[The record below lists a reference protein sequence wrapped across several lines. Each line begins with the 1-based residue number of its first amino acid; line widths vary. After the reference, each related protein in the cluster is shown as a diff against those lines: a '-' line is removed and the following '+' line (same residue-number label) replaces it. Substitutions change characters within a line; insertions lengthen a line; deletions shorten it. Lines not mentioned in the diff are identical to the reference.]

1 MSRPSSPVPS
11 EKSVPPTGSTKS
23 DLEDV
28 EATAAPPSEQTEQ
41 PPRYSIY
48 TTWEK
53 RFIVLGACLAA
64 FFSPFTAQ
72 IYLPAL
78 TVLAEDF
85 NVSDSDMNLTLTTY
99 MIFQGIVPMFI
110 GSLADN
116 SGRRPAYVIC
126 FVVYIAANIG
136 LALSQNYASLLV
148 VRCLQS
154 AGSSSTVALASAVVA
169 DFVTS
174 AERGQYIGITVVPIV
189 LAPALGPVLGG
200 ILTQFLGW
208 RAIFWFLAI
217 LSGVFFIALL
227 LFFPET
233 CRRIVDDGSVRPP
246 RLYRTG
252 YQLLKDYFRSKRT
265 HGDEMTRT
273 TTGGTSNTARPSLS
287 FKINPFASLMLLFHK
302 EMGLLL
308 GFSAIVFAGFY
319 AIAASM
325 PTQFAQ
331 LYGFDSLKV
340 GLMYLPLAG
349 GSVVAGFV
357 VGPLINWNYRRH
369 CRRLGIPYDK
379 SRQQDLSEF
388 PIEKAR
394 LEIGLP
400 LLFFS
405 SILLLIWGWVLQ
417 VGAPVAVPCV
427 LLFLFG
433 VGMIGFNNTTNTL
446 IVDIHPGKA
455 GTATAANNFTRCLL
469 GAAATAAILPM
480 INGMGVGWAFTLLAL
495 LYIVFSPSLLAV
507 MYWGVKWRK
516 AAKEKELKKKG
527 TA

>member
-1 MSRPSSPVPS
+1 MSRPSSPTPH
-11 EKSVPPTGSTKS
+11 EKATPPGESTKS
-23 DLEDV
+23 SLEDV
-28 EATAAPPSEQTEQ
+28 EAAAPLEQQEQ

-78 TVLAEDF
+78 PVLAEDLG
-85 NVSDSDMNLTLTTY
+85 VSDSDINLTLTTY
-99 MIFQGIVPMFI
+99 MIFQGIIPMFI

-148 VRCLQS
+148 VRCIQS

-169 DFVTS
+169 DIITS

-200 ILTQFLGW
+200 ILAQFLGW
-208 RAIFWFLAI
+208 RSIFWFLAI
-217 LSGVFFIALL
+217 LSGVFFVAQL

-233 CRRIVDDGSVRPP
+233 CRKIVDDGSVRPP

-252 YQLLKDYFRSKRT
+252 YQLLKDYFKARREDGGPVTRS
-265 HGDEMTRT
+265 
-273 TTGGTSNTARPSLS
+273 TTGGTSNTAKPSLK
-287 FKINPFASLMLLFHK
+287 FKLNPFGSLLLLF
-302 EMGLLL
+302 ERELGLLL
-308 GFSAIVFAGFY
+308 SFSAIVFAGFY

-325 PTQFAQ
+325 PTQFER
-331 LYGFDSLKV
+331 LYGFGSLKV

-349 GSVVAGFV
+349 GSVVAAFM
-357 VGPLINWNYRRH
+357 VGPLVNWNYRRH
-369 CRRLGIPYDK
+369 CKRLGIPYDK
-379 SRQQDLSEF
+379 SRQQDLTDF

-400 LLFFS
+400 LLYLS
-405 SILLLIWGWVLQ
+405 SILLLVWGWVLQ

-446 IVDIHPGKA
+446 IIDIHPGKA
-455 GTATAANNFTRCLL
+455 GTATAANNLTRCLL
-469 GAAATAAILPM
+469 GAGATAAILPM

-495 LYIVFSPSLLAV
+495 LYIVCSPALLAI
-507 MYWGVKWRK
+507 MYWGIKWRK
-516 AAKEKELKKKG
+516 IAKEKEAKKKG
-527 TA
+527 AA

>member
-1 MSRPSSPVPS
+1 MSRPSSPIPPENPTLPADS
-11 EKSVPPTGSTKS
+11 AKSTIV
-23 DLEDV
+23 DE
-28 EATAAPPSEQTEQ
+28 EAATPTEQ
-41 PPRYSIY
+41 WETQPRFSIY

-78 TVLAEDF
+78 PVLAHEF
-85 NVSDSDMNLTLTTY
+85 KVSDSDMNLTLTTY
-99 MIFQGIVPMFI
+99 MIFQGIIPMFI

-136 LALSQNYASLLV
+136 LALSQSFASLLV

-169 DFVTS
+169 DVVTS
-174 AERGQYIGITVVPIV
+174 AERGQYIGITVIPIV

-200 ILTQFLGW
+200 VLAQYLGW
-208 RAIFWFLAI
+208 RSIFWFLAI
-217 LSGVFFIALL
+217 LSGVFFVALL

-233 CRRIVDDGSVRPP
+233 CRKIVDDGSVRPP

-252 YQLLKDYFRSKRT
+252 FQLLKHHVKARKGPGAPITRS
-265 HGDEMTRT
+265 E
-273 TTGGTSNTARPSLS
+273 TGASNTVRPTLK
-287 FKINPFASLMLLFHK
+287 FKLNPFASLLLLFEK
-302 EMGLLL
+302 ELGLLL
-308 GFSAIVFAGFY
+308 GFSAVVFAGFY

-325 PTQFAQ
+325 PTQLAEI
-331 LYGFDSLKV
+331 YGFGSLEV
-340 GLMYLPLAG
+340 GLMYLPMAG
-349 GSVVAGFV
+349 GSVVAAAF
-357 VGPLINWNYRRH
+357 VGPLSNWNYRRH
-369 CRRLGIPYDK
+369 CKRLGIPYDK
-379 SRQQDLSEF
+379 TRQQDLSEF

-400 LLFFS
+400 LLYFS
-405 SILLLIWGWVLQ
+405 SILLLIWGWVLHLRTH
-417 VGAPVAVPCV
+417 VAVPCV

-446 IVDIHPGKA
+446 IIDIHPGRA

-469 GAAATAAILPM
+469 GAGATAAIIPM

-495 LYIVFSPSLLAV
+495 LYIICSPALLAT
-507 MYWGVKWRK
+507 MYWGIKWRR
-516 AAKEKELKKKG
+516 AAKDKEQKKRSS
-527 TA
+527 A

>member
-1 MSRPSSPVPS
+1 MPRLSSDEPS
-11 EKSVPPTGSTKS
+11 EKSTIVDEEAATPPK
-23 DLEDV
+23 L
-28 EATAAPPSEQTEQ
+28 PEQPDQ

-53 RFIVLGACLAA
+53 RAIVLAACLAA

-78 TVLAEDF
+78 TVLAHEF
-85 NVSDSDMNLTLTTY
+85 KVSDSDINLTMTTY

-110 GSLADN
+110 GSLADH

-148 VRCLQS
+148 VRCIQS

-169 DFVTS
+169 DVVTS

-200 ILTQFLGW
+200 VLTRFLGW
-208 RAIFWFLAI
+208 RSIFWFLAI
-217 LSGVFFIALL
+217 LAGVYFVIQL

-233 CRRIVDDGSVRPP
+233 CRMIVDDGSVRPP

-252 YQLLKDYFRSKRT
+252 HQLLKDYLQAKKGTGAPATRS
-265 HGDEMTRT
+265 
-273 TTGGTSNTARPSLS
+273 TTGASNTSRPTLK
-287 FKINPFASLMLLFHK
+287 FKLNPFGSLLMLFEREL
-302 EMGLLL
+302 GLLL

-319 AIAASM
+319 AISASM
-325 PTQFAQ
+325 PTQLGE

-349 GSVVAGFV
+349 GSVVAAFI
-357 VGPLINWNYRRH
+357 VGPLTNWNYRRH
-369 CRRLGIPYDK
+369 CKRLGISCEK
-379 SRQQDLSEF
+379 SRQQDLSDF

-394 LEIGLP
+394 LEVGLP
-400 LLFFS
+400 LLFLS
-405 SILLLIWGWVLQ
+405 SILLLIWGWALHLR
-417 VGAPVAVPCV
+417 AHVAVPCV
-427 LLFLFG
+427 LLFFFG
-433 VGMIGFNNTTNTL
+433 VGMIGFNNTASTL
-446 IVDIHPGKA
+446 IIDIHPSKA
-455 GTATAANNFTRCLL
+455 GTATAANNLTRCLL
-469 GAAATAAILPM
+469 GAAATAAIVPM
-480 INGMGVGWAFTLLAL
+480 INGMGVGWAFTLLGL
-495 LYIVFSPSLLAV
+495 LYIVFSPALLAI
-507 MYWGVKWRK
+507 MYWGVQWRK
-516 AAKEKELKKKG
+516 DAKEKELKKS
-527 TA
+527 AS

>member
-1 MSRPSSPVPS
+1 MSRPSSPTPS
-11 EKSVPPTGSTKS
+11 ETSALPVDSTKS
-23 DLEDV
+23 TIVDE
-28 EATAAPPSEQTEQ
+28 EAVTPPEEQPP
-41 PPRYSIY
+41 PPRYSVY

-53 RFIVLGACLAA
+53 RFIVLGASLAA

-78 TVLAEDF
+78 TVLANEF
-85 NVSDSDMNLTLTTY
+85 KVSDSDMNLTLTTY

-110 GSLADN
+110 GSLADQ

-148 VRCLQS
+148 VRCIQS

-169 DFVTS
+169 DSITS
-174 AERGQYIGITVVPIV
+174 AERGQYVGLTVVPIV

-200 ILTQFLGW
+200 VLAEYLGW
-208 RAIFWFLAI
+208 RSIFWFLTI
-217 LSGVFFIALL
+217 LAGVFFIILL

-252 YQLLKDYFRSKRT
+252 FQLIKDYYRAKK
-265 HGDEMTRT
+265 GNGAPVTRQ
-273 TTGGTSNTARPSLS
+273 TTGASNTAKPTLK
-287 FKINPFASLMLLFHK
+287 FKLNPFESLRLLF
-302 EMGLLL
+302 ERELGLLL

-325 PTQFAQ
+325 PTQIQ
-331 LYGFDSLKV
+331 GIYGFDSLKV
-340 GLMYLPLAG
+340 GLMYLPMAG
-349 GSVVAGFV
+349 GSVVAAFL

-369 CRRLGIPYDK
+369 CKHLGIPYDK
-379 SRQQDLSEF
+379 SRQQDLTGF

-400 LLFFS
+400 LLYLS
-405 SILLLIWGWVLQ
+405 SVLLLVWGWALHLR
-417 VGAPVAVPCV
+417 APVAVPCV

-446 IVDIHPGKA
+446 IIDIHPGKA

-469 GAAATAAILPM
+469 GAAATAAIIPM

-495 LYIVFSPSLLAV
+495 LYIVFSPALLAI
-507 MYWGVKWRK
+507 MYWGVKWRQN
-516 AAKEKELKKKG
+516 AKNKELEKKQKSAG
-527 TA
+527 

>member
-1 MSRPSSPVPS
+1 MSRPAT
-11 EKSVPPTGSTKS
+11 PTLSQNSHSRAGSTKS

-28 EATAAPPSEQTEQ
+28 EAAAPPEPEQ

-78 TVLAEDF
+78 PVLAHDF
-85 NVSDSDMNLTLTTY
+85 NVSDSDINITLTTY
-99 MIFQGIVPMFI
+99 MIFQGIIPMFI

-136 LALSQNYASLLV
+136 LALSQNFASLLV

-169 DFVTS
+169 DIVTS

-208 RAIFWFLAI
+208 RSIFWFLAI

-233 CRRIVDDGSVRPP
+233 CRMIVDDGSVRPP
-246 RLYRTG
+246 KLYRTG
-252 YQLLKDYFRSKRT
+252 YQLLKDFFMARKAD
-265 HGDEMTRT
+265 GAAVTRT
-273 TTGGTSNTARPSLS
+273 TTGGTSNTAKPSLK
-287 FKINPFASLMLLFHK
+287 FKMNPFASLVLLFHK

-325 PTQFAQ
+325 PTQFEQ

-369 CRRLGIPYDK
+369 CKRLGISYDK
-379 SRQQDLSEF
+379 SRQQDMAGF

-394 LEIGLP
+394 LEVGIP
-400 LLFFS
+400 LLYFS
-405 SILLLIWGWVLQ
+405 SILLLIWGWVLHI
-417 VGAPVAVPCV
+417 GAPVAVPCV

-480 INGMGVGWAFTLLAL
+480 INGIGVGWAFTVLAMF
-495 LYIVFSPSLLAV
+495 YIVFSPALLAV
-507 MYWGVKWRK
+507 MYWGVKWRQ
-516 AAKEKELKKKG
+516 AAKEREEKKKMDK
-527 TA
+527 A

>member
-1 MSRPSSPVPS
+1 MSRPPSPALTS
-11 EKSVPPTGSTKS
+11 TLTPTPASTKA

-28 EATAAPPSEQTEQ
+28 EIAAPAEDAT

-53 RFIVLGACLAA
+53 RFLVLGASLAA

-78 TVLAEDF
+78 TVLAQDF
-85 NVSDSDMNLTLTTY
+85 HVSDSDMNLTLTTY

-169 DFVTS
+169 DVITS
-174 AERGQYIGITVVPIV
+174 AERGQYIGITVVPVV

-200 ILTQFLGW
+200 VLAQYLGW
-208 RAIFWFLAI
+208 RSIFWFLAI
-217 LSGVFFIALL
+217 FSGLFFAALI

-233 CRRIVDDGSVRPP
+233 CRTIVDDGSIRPP

-252 YQLLKDYFRSKRT
+252 QQLLRDYSRKQKEDRAQ
-265 HGDEMTRT
+265 MTRS
-273 TTGGTSNTARPSLS
+273 TTGGTSNTARPSLK
-287 FKINPFASLMLLFHK
+287 FKINPFGSLLLLFEK
-302 EMGLLL
+302 ELGLLL
-308 GFSAIVFAGFY
+308 GFSAVVFAGFY

-325 PTQFAQ
+325 PTQLER

-349 GSVVAGFV
+349 GSVVAAFL

-369 CRRLGIPYDK
+369 CKRLGVPFDK
-379 SRQQDLSEF
+379 SRQQDLSKF

-394 LEIGLP
+394 LEVGLP
-400 LLFFS
+400 LLFLS
-405 SILLLIWGWVLQ
+405 SILLLVWGWILQ

-427 LLFLFG
+427 VLFFFG
-433 VGMIGFNNTTNTL
+433 IGMIGFNNTSNTL
-446 IVDIHPGKA
+446 IVDIHPGRA

-495 LYIVFSPSLLAV
+495 LCIVCSPALLAI
-507 MYWGVKWRK
+507 MYWGVEWREAVRNK
-516 AAKEKELKKKG
+516 TMEKKNTL
-527 TA
+527 

>member
-1 MSRPSSPVPS
+1 MSRPTSPTSSDMSAPPVD
-11 EKSVPPTGSTKS
+11 STKS
-23 DLEDV
+23 TIVDE
-28 EATAAPPSEQTEQ
+28 EAAAPPEEQQ
-41 PPRYSIY
+41 PPPY
-48 TTWEK
+48 TVYTIWEK
-53 RFIVLGACLAA
+53 RFIVLGAALAA

-78 TVLAEDF
+78 TVLANEF

-110 GSLADN
+110 GSLADQ

-136 LALSQNYASLLV
+136 LALSQNFASLLII
-148 VRCLQS
+148 RCIQS

-169 DFVTS
+169 DSITS
-174 AERGQYIGITVVPIV
+174 AERGQYVGLTVVPIV

-200 ILTQFLGW
+200 VLAQYLGW
-208 RAIFWFLAI
+208 RSIFWFLAI
-217 LSGVFFIALL
+217 LAGVFFVILL

-246 RLYRTG
+246 KLYRTG
-252 YQLLKDYFRSKRT
+252 FQLIKDYYRAKK
-265 HGDEMTRT
+265 GDGAPVTRQ
-273 TTGGTSNTARPSLS
+273 TTGASNTVKPSLK
-287 FKINPFASLMLLFHK
+287 FKINPFESLRLLF
-302 EMGLLL
+302 ERELGLLL

-319 AIAASM
+319 AIASSM
-325 PTQFAQ
+325 PTQFQ
-331 LYGFDSLKV
+331 EIYGFDSLKV
-340 GLMYLPLAG
+340 GLMYLPMAG
-349 GSVVAGFV
+349 GSVVAAFL

-369 CRRLGIPYDK
+369 CKRLGIPYDK
-379 SRQQDLSEF
+379 TRQQDMTGF

-394 LEIGLP
+394 LEVGLP
-400 LLFFS
+400 LLYLS
-405 SILLLIWGWVLQ
+405 SILLLIWGWALHLR
-417 VGAPVAVPCV
+417 APVAVPCV

-446 IVDIHPGKA
+446 IIDIHPGKA

-469 GAAATAAILPM
+469 GAAATAAIIPM

-495 LYIVFSPSLLAV
+495 LYIVFSPALLAI
-507 MYWGVKWRK
+507 MYWGVKWRQDAKDK
-516 AAKEKELKKKG
+516 ALKKEGEKI
-527 TA
+527 AA

>member
-1 MSRPSSPVPS
+1 MSRPRSPALSENSSPPV
-11 EKSVPPTGSTKS
+11 ESTKS
-23 DLEDV
+23 TIVDEEAAGSV
-28 EATAAPPSEQTEQ
+28 EQPEQ
-41 PPRYSIY
+41 PPRYSTY

-53 RFIVLGACLAA
+53 RLIVLGASLAA

-78 TVLAEDF
+78 TVLAQEF
-85 NVSDSDMNLTLTTY
+85 RVSDSEMNLTLTTY
-99 MIFQGIVPMFI
+99 MIFQGIIPMFI

-116 SGRRPAYVIC
+116 SGRRPSYVIC

-136 LALSQNYASLLV
+136 LALSQNFASLLV

-169 DFVTS
+169 DVVTS
-174 AERGQYIGITVVPIV
+174 AERGQYIGITVIPIV

-200 ILTQFLGW
+200 VLAQFLGW
-208 RAIFWFLAI
+208 RSIFWFLTI
-217 LSGVFFIALL
+217 LSGAFFILLL

-233 CRRIVDDGSVRPP
+233 CRKIVDDGSVRPP

-252 YQLLKDYFRSKRT
+252 FQLLKDYWRSRKSNGAT
-265 HGDEMTRT
+265 MTRST
-273 TTGGTSNTARPSLS
+273 TSASSVSKPTLK
-287 FKINPFASLMLLFHK
+287 FKLNPFASLILLF
-302 EMGLLL
+302 ERELGLLL

-325 PTQFAQ
+325 PTQFEEI
-331 LYGFDSLKV
+331 YGFDSLKV

-349 GSVVAGFV
+349 GSVVAAFF

-369 CRRLGIPYDK
+369 CKRLGIPYDK
-379 SRQQDLSEF
+379 SRQQDLSGF

-400 LLFFS
+400 LLYLS
-405 SILLLIWGWVLQ
+405 SILLLIWGWVLHLRTH
-417 VGAPVAVPCV
+417 VAVPCV

-446 IVDIHPGKA
+446 IIDIHPGRA
-455 GTATAANNFTRCLL
+455 GTATAANNLTRCLL
-469 GAAATAAILPM
+469 GAGATAAIIPM
-480 INGMGVGWAFTLLAL
+480 IDGMGVGWAFTLLAL
-495 LYIVFSPSLLAV
+495 LYVVFSPALLAI
-507 MYWGVKWRK
+507 MYWGVEWRQ
-516 AAKEKELKKKG
+516 AAKQKENEK
-527 TA
+527 

>member
-1 MSRPSSPVPS
+1 MSRSASPALP
-11 EKSVPPTGSTKS
+11 EKSTTM
-23 DLEDV
+23 DE
-28 EATAAPPSEQTEQ
+28 EAAPPPPPQPDQ

-53 RFIVLGACLAA
+53 RAIVLGACLAA

-78 TVLAEDF
+78 TVLANEF
-85 NVSDSDMNLTLTTY
+85 HVSDSDVNLTVTTY
-99 MIFQGIVPMFI
+99 MVFQGIIPMFI
-110 GSLADN
+110 GSLADH

-169 DFVTS
+169 DVVTS
-174 AERGQYIGITVVPIV
+174 AERGQYVGFTVVPIV
-189 LAPALGPVLGG
+189 LAPALGPVIGG
-200 ILTQFLGW
+200 VLTRFLGW
-208 RAIFWFLAI
+208 RSIFWFLAI
-217 LSGVFFIALL
+217 LAGVYFVLQL
-227 LFFPET
+227 MFFPET
-233 CRRIVDDGSVRPP
+233 CRMIVDDGSVRPP

-252 YQLLKDYFRSKRT
+252 AQLLKDHFRARRGT
-265 HGDEMTRT
+265 GAPMTRSA
-273 TTGGTSNTARPSLS
+273 TGASGTSKPTLK
-287 FKINPFASLMLLFHK
+287 FKLNPFGSLLLLF
-302 EMGLLL
+302 ERELGLLL

-319 AIAASM
+319 AIATSM
-325 PTQFAQ
+325 PTQFQ
-331 LYGFDSLKV
+331 EIYGFDSLKV

-349 GSVVAGFV
+349 GSVVAAFI
-357 VGPLINWNYRRH
+357 VGPLTNWNYRRH
-369 CRRLGIPYDK
+369 CERLGIPVDK
-379 SRQQDLSEF
+379 SRQQDLTLTNF

-400 LLFFS
+400 LLFLS
-405 SILLLIWGWVLQ
+405 SILLLIWGWALHLR
-417 VGAPVAVPCV
+417 APVAVPCV

-446 IVDIHPGKA
+446 IIDIHPGKA

-469 GAAATAAILPM
+469 GAAATAAIIPM
-480 INGMGVGWAFTLLAL
+480 INSMGVGWAFTLFAL
-495 LYIVFSPSLLAV
+495 LYILFSPALFAI
-507 MYWGVKWRK
+507 MYWGLKWRK
-516 AAKEKELKKKG
+516 AARAKELKKN
-527 TA
+527 AA

>member
-1 MSRPSSPVPS
+1 MTRPPSIAPS
-11 EKSVPPTGSTKS
+11 EKSVPPPPGSTKS
-23 DLEDV
+23 ASEDV
-28 EATAAPPSEQTEQ
+28 ESAAPSEPEQ
-41 PPRYSIY
+41 PPQYSIY

-53 RFIVLGACLAA
+53 RSIVLGSCLAA

-78 TVLAEDF
+78 TALAQDF

-99 MIFQGIVPMFI
+99 MIFQAIVPMFI

-136 LALSQNYASLLV
+136 LALSKNYASLLI

-169 DFVTS
+169 DIVTS

-208 RAIFWFLAI
+208 RSIFWFLAI
-217 LSGVFFIALL
+217 LSGVFFVALL

-233 CRRIVDDGSVRPP
+233 CRKIVDDGSIRPP
-246 RLYRTG
+246 KLYRTG
-252 YQLLKDYFRSKRT
+252 YQLLKDYFKKRKGERAPVGRS
-265 HGDEMTRT
+265 
-273 TTGGTSNTARPSLS
+273 TTGGTSITSRPSLK
-287 FKINPFASLMLLFHK
+287 FKINPFGSLVLLFEK
-302 EMGLLL
+302 ELGLLL
-308 GFSAIVFAGFY
+308 GFSAVVFAGFY

-325 PTQFAQ
+325 PTQFER

-369 CRRLGIPYDK
+369 CKRLGIPYDK
-379 SRQQDLSEF
+379 SRQQDLSDF

-400 LLFFS
+400 LLYLS
-405 SILLLIWGWVLQ
+405 SILLLVWGWVLHA
-417 VGAPVAVPCV
+417 GPPVAVPCV

-446 IVDIHPGKA
+446 IVDIHPGRA

-495 LYIVFSPSLLAV
+495 LYIVCSPSLLAV

-516 AAKEKELKKKG
+516 AAKEKELKKKS
-527 TA
+527 AA

>member
-1 MSRPSSPVPS
+1 MSRSTSPALS
-11 EKSVPPTGSTKS
+11 EKSTKIDEEAAALPPQ
-23 DLEDV
+23 
-28 EATAAPPSEQTEQ
+28 PEQ
-41 PPRYSIY
+41 PPPYSIY

-53 RFIVLGACLAA
+53 RAIVLGACLAA

-78 TVLAEDF
+78 TVLADEF
-85 NVSDSDMNLTLTTY
+85 HVSNSNINLTLTTY

-110 GSLADN
+110 GSLADH

-148 VRCLQS
+148 IRCLQS

-169 DFVTS
+169 DVVTS
-174 AERGQYIGITVVPIV
+174 AERGQYVGITVIPTV

-200 ILTQFLGW
+200 ILTRYLGW
-208 RAIFWFLAI
+208 RSIFWFLAI
-217 LSGVFFIALL
+217 LAGVYFVIQL

-233 CRRIVDDGSVRPP
+233 CRMIVDDGSVRPP

-252 YQLLKDYFRSKRT
+252 YQLLKDYLRARRGS
-265 HGDEMTRT
+265 GAPMTRS
-273 TTGGTSNTARPSLS
+273 TTGASSTSKPTLRFNL
-287 FKINPFASLMLLFHK
+287 NPFGSLLLLF
-302 EMGLLL
+302 ERELGLLL

-325 PTQFAQ
+325 PTQLQ
-331 LYGFDSLKV
+331 EIYGFDSLRV

-349 GSVVAGFV
+349 GSVAAAFI
-357 VGPLINWNYRRH
+357 VGPLTNWNYRRH
-369 CRRLGIPYDK
+369 CKRLGIPFDK
-379 SRQQDLSEF
+379 SRQQDLTDF
-388 PIEKAR
+388 PIERAR

-400 LLFFS
+400 MLFLS
-405 SILLLIWGWVLQ
+405 SILLLIWGWALHLR
-417 VGAPVAVPCV
+417 APLAVPCV

-433 VGMIGFNNTTNTL
+433 VGMTGFNNTTNAL
-446 IVDIHPGKA
+446 IIDIHPGKA

-469 GAAATAAILPM
+469 GAAATAAIVPM
-480 INGMGVGWAFTLLAL
+480 IDHMGVGWAFTLLGL
-495 LYIVFSPSLLAV
+495 LYILFSPAMFAI

-516 AAKEKELKKKG
+516 AAKAKELKKN
-527 TA
+527 AA